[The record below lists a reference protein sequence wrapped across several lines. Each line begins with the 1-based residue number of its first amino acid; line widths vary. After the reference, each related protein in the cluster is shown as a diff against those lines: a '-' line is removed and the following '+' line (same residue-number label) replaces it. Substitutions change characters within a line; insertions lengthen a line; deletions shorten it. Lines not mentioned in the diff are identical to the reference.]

1 MEYELMTTTKVMNNT
16 DTLMEKGWDAA
27 SQYARKTGTLIGSI
41 KSVLRFGIIDDNTFK
56 VLAEAVI
63 GTLDPESEF
72 DLGTH
77 SELIAMAEVRNIE
90 LDGVQYG
97 PLDFLL
103 EWISE
108 QDNSF
113 VTFVNISESFC
124 NF

>member
-1 MEYELMTTTKVMNNT
+1 MNNT
-16 DTLMEKGWDAA
+16 DTLMEKGWDTA

-77 SELIAMAEVRNIE
+77 SELIAMAENRNIE
-90 LDGVQYG
+90 LD
-97 PLDFLL
+97 
-103 EWISE
+103 
-108 QDNSF
+108 
-113 VTFVNISESFC
+113 C
-124 NF
+124 

>member
-41 KSVLRFGIIDDNTFK
+41 KSVLRLGIIDDNTFK

-63 GTLDPESEF
+63 GTLDPENEF

-77 SELIAMAEVRNIE
+77 SELITMAEVRGIE
-90 LDGVQYG
+90 LD
-97 PLDFLL
+97 
-103 EWISE
+103 
-108 QDNSF
+108 
-113 VTFVNISESFC
+113 C
-124 NF
+124 

>member
-77 SELIAMAEVRNIE
+77 SELITMAENRNIE
-90 LDGVQYG
+90 LD
-97 PLDFLL
+97 
-103 EWISE
+103 
-108 QDNSF
+108 
-113 VTFVNISESFC
+113 C
-124 NF
+124 

>member
-16 DTLMEKGWDAA
+16 DTLMEKGWDTA

-77 SELIAMAEVRNIE
+77 SELIAMAENRNIE
-90 LDGVQYG
+90 LD
-97 PLDFLL
+97 
-103 EWISE
+103 
-108 QDNSF
+108 
-113 VTFVNISESFC
+113 C
-124 NF
+124 